1 LIIGVSSLERMR
13 RFHTISP
20 GKLQAVARAFNV
32 EPGELML
39 RLAIPVR
46 AATRPEQL
54 FLRLLH
60 DSVGHGTLRLR
71 SAGGEAL
78 VGAGAPE
85 VVVRV
90 HRERLFSRVLA
101 LGSLG
106 LGEAFMDGDFALESG
121 ELHQLVEILI
131 RARVG
136 ERLRHDPRLLI
147 EVGLMRAAAMV
158 RGAWGNVQHHYDA
171 GDELFES
178 FLDPTLTYSCGY
190 ARSPGDDLAALQ
202 TQKLERICKK
212 LQLRPGERLLDIG
225 CGFGGLLIHAAQNFG
240 IRGTGIT
247 VAKRHCERARERVRE
262 AGVADRVTIE
272 LRDHTSLGDEP
283 PGAMFDKI
291 VSVGMMEHLQPRDYR
306 PFVAAIRK
314 SLARGGM
321 GLLHTIGCQGPRN
334 EHDPF
339 IQKYIFPG
347 SNLPRLSEITREL
360 ERRHLPIVDV
370 ENLIRHYALTL
381 DGWLANFRAHRS
393 RLDRARYPERFQR
406 MWEFYLSLA
415 RAAAMAAEVA
425 LYQVLF
431 TDDAA
436 APFPLH
442 RV

>member
-1 LIIGVSSLERMR
+1 
-13 RFHTISP
+13 
-20 GKLQAVARAFNV
+20 
-32 EPGELML
+32 ML
-39 RLAIPVR
+39 RLAIPLR
-46 AATRPEQL
+46 AVTRAEQL

-60 DSVGHGTLRLR
+60 DSVAYGTLRLR
-71 SAGGEAL
+71 SAAGEAR
-78 VGAGAPE
+78 VGQGAPE
-85 VVVRV
+85 VLLRV
-90 HRERLFSRVLA
+90 HDERLFARVLA

-106 LGEAFMDGDFALESG
+106 LGEAFMDGDFTVEAG
-121 ELHQLVEILI
+121 ELHQLLEILI

-136 ERLRHDPRLLI
+136 ARLRRDPRLLV
-147 EVGLMRAAAMV
+147 EVGLMRVAAKL
-158 RGAWGNVQHHYDA
+158 RGAWRNVQHHYDA

-190 ARSPGDDLAALQ
+190 ARAPGDDLAALQ

-225 CGFGGLLIHAAQNFG
+225 CGFGGLLIHAARHYG
-240 IRGTGIT
+240 AVGTGIT
-247 VAKRHCERARERVRE
+247 VARRHCERAQKRARE
-262 AGVADRVTIE
+262 AGVADRVSIE
-272 LRDHTSLGDEP
+272 LRDHTSLGHEAP
-283 PGAMFDKI
+283 NARFDKI

-314 SLARGGM
+314 SLAPD
-321 GLLHTIGCQGPRN
+321 GLGLVHTIGCQGPQN

-339 IQKYIFPG
+339 IQKHIFPG
-347 SNLPRLSEITREL
+347 SNLPRLSEIASAL
-360 ERRHLPIVDV
+360 EEKHLPIVDV

-381 DGWLANFRAHRS
+381 DGWLANFRANRA
-393 RLDRARYPERFQR
+393 RLDRTRYDERFQR

-415 RAAAMAAEVA
+415 RAAAVSAEVA

-436 APFPLH
+436 APIPLH